1 MPPCGFRLAVRDYV
15 YDAIVG
21 TAYGILGMVNGI
33 GDFASSLI
41 VGLLRT
47 SVGASWALLM
57 QQSWDLSEPSL
68 CCVFLM
74 APISRLRIQR
84 ESSEHDGY

>member
-21 TAYGILGMVNGI
+21 TAYGILGVVNGI

-47 SVGASWALLM
+47 SMGASWALFM
-57 QQSWDLSEPSL
+57 EQSWGLPEPSL
-68 CCVFLM
+68 YC
-74 APISRLRIQR
+74 ILRIPDGAHLLFTHSKR
-84 ESSEHDGY
+84 E